1 MSLSAFIGR
10 LFLSIRATIAI
21 MHILRV
27 LSLCLLLSLLG
38 APETLAQK
46 WPERPVRLVVPYPAG
61 GGTDTVA
68 RVIAQ
73 KLGDK
78 LGQRFVVENRSGASG
93 SVGAQAV
100 AKSEPDGYTLLVGS
114 PAEVA
119 LNPNLFKDLAYDPLI
134 DLTPVTLLAWT
145 PLILA
150 AHPSFEASNAT
161 ELIGLAR
168 KRQVDYSSP
177 GIGSSHHLTGELI
190 NKLHGTKLVHVPY
203 RGANPAV
210 ADAVGGQVKLTISG
224 MPPVVGFLQSHAL
237 KAIAV
242 ASRQRSPRFPDI
254 PPLAETPGFEEFD
267 FTNWFG
273 LLGRAGTPPAV
284 LEQLYKTS
292 TEALHDAQVREILIT
307 QAAEPVGNTPE
318 EFRDF
323 IRAEAAKYAKVVQL
337 TGVSLK

>member
-1 MSLSAFIGR
+1 
-10 LFLSIRATIAI
+10 
-21 MHILRV
+21 MHVLRV
-27 LSLCLLLSLLG
+27 LSLCLLFAPLG
-38 APETLAQK
+38 TSISLAQK

-68 RVIAQ
+68 RVMAQ

-78 LGQRFVVENRSGASG
+78 LGQRFLVENRSGASG
-93 SVGAQAV
+93 NVGAQTV
-100 AKSEPDGYTLLVGS
+100 AKAEPDGYTLLVGS

-119 LNPNLFKDLAYDPLI
+119 LNPNLFKDLAFDPLV

-161 ELIGLAR
+161 ELIALAR

-190 NKLHGTKLVHVPY
+190 NKLHATRLLHVPY
-203 RGANPAV
+203 RGASPAV
-210 ADAVGGQVKLTISG
+210 ADAVGGQVKLTVSG

-254 PPLAETPGFEEFD
+254 PALAETPGFEEFD

-273 LLGRAGTPPAV
+273 LLARTGTPPGI
-284 LEQLYKTS
+284 LEQLYKAS
-292 TEALHDAQVREILIT
+292 TEALHDNQVREILIA
-307 QAAEPVGNTPE
+307 QAAEPVGNALE
-318 EFRDF
+318 EFRGF
-323 IRAEAAKYAKVVQL
+323 IRSEATKYAKVVQL
-337 TGVSLK
+337 TGVSIK